1 MQEVEDDKAG
11 KRKLWLIVFSASLVI
26 LATFW
31 AVDRSIAYLLSGFSA
46 FSFFMVL
53 RNLKFRQ
60 TEKPFE
66 NPNRH
71 SYTNTGK
78 RSVWDELKTLFGKPP
93 GASSQQQ
100 STRIVK
106 IVLIVFVG
114 LIFLSILVPIMLSD
128 GSPEASPEKLQK
140 ARDFYN
146 AGVYD
151 SAAYFYR
158 FAIDADPENADLYL
172 ERGNAFLNSNQYDS
186 ARLDYNQALKF
197 NPAFKEAF
205 YNKGLIHYN
214 RKQYRDGI
222 NEVKKAMAVD
232 PEYSEGMLLIGDCFY
247 NSSLQDSAMIWY
259 ENAYSRGYR
268 SAGLSHTMA
277 YIYDTKGDTQRAIP
291 LYKEA
296 LSYDTTRTEIY
307 SRLGELVSGEEGNAY
322 RQKAAQYSR

>member
-1 MQEVEDDKAG
+1 MQEAEDDKAG
-11 KRKLWLIVFSASLVI
+11 KRKLWLIVFSVSLVV
-26 LATFW
+26 LAAFW
-31 AVDRSIAYLLSGFSA
+31 AVDRSIAYILTGISVFAL
-46 FSFFMVL
+46 FMVL
-53 RNLKFRQ
+53 RNLNFRRSESQ
-60 TEKPFE
+60 FQNSYSRSYSKKDSFWDGLKNRFAK
-66 NPNRH
+66 NP
-71 SYTNTGK
+71 
-78 RSVWDELKTLFGKPP
+78 
-93 GASSQQQ
+93 ASSGQSS

-114 LIFLSILVPIMLSD
+114 LIFLSILVPVILSD
-128 GSPEASPEKLQK
+128 GSPEAAAEKLQK
-140 ARDFYN
+140 ARDLYN
-146 AGVYD
+146 AGAYD
-151 SAAYFYR
+151 SAAYLYR
-158 FAIDADPENADLYL
+158 FAIDEDPENADLYL
-172 ERGNAFLNSNQYDS
+172 ERGNAFLNNNQYDS
-186 ARLDYNQALKF
+186 ARLNYDQATRL
-197 NPAFKEAF
+197 NPNYKEAF

-277 YIYDTKGDTQRAIP
+277 YIYDTKGNTQRAIP
-291 LYKEA
+291 LYQEA

-307 SRLGELVSGEEGNAY
+307 SRLGELLPGENGNVY